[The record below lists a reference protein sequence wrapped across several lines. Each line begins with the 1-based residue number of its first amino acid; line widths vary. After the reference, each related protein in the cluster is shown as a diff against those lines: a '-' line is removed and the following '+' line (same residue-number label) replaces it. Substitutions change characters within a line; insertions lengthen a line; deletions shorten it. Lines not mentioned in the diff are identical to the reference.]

1 MNGFNRSFRATSV
14 ITCENGKWYGWNGL
28 VFLVYTMYRKWARQ
42 RAFIMVTVA
51 SSEKAC
57 YMKNSEKDWT
67 NLKCYWWVV
76 WIISTSQHLKTKYEV
91 NAQRRTHMQTNTHCN
106 KKNTHTTPKHTK
118 RTEQTAN
125 EERERKWILTEIC
138 WGLCWFC
145 VNSNFP
151 MI

>member
-1 MNGFNRSFRATSV
+1 M
-14 ITCENGKWYGWNGL
+14 ENGTVEMVWFFWCVQCTENE
-28 VFLVYTMYRKWARQ
+28 RE

-57 YMKNSEKDWT
+57 CMKNSEKDWT

-76 WIISTSQHLKTKYEV
+76 WIISTSQHLKTKWT
-91 NAQRRTHMQTNTHCN
+91 RTGARTCKQTRIAT
-106 KKNTHTTPKHTK
+106 KKNTHKTPKYTE
-118 RTEQTAN
+118 RTEQIAN